1 MATDLAI
8 SVDDRT
14 GALADIAETLGS
26 AGINIDG
33 VSGSVTGGSP
43 VVHLLVDD
51 AGPVRQA
58 LADAGFTAVDE
69 REVVV
74 LDVEDRPGSLG
85 EVSRRIAAAGIS
97 LDLVYLAT
105 GTRLVLG
112 SDDVDAL
119 RSASSSNPS

>member
-8 SVDDRT
+8 SLDDRT

-33 VSGSVTGGSP
+33 ISGSVSGGSP
-43 VVHLLVDD
+43 VVHLLVDA
-51 AGPVRQA
+51 AGPARQA
-58 LADAGFTAVDE
+58 LADAGFTSVDE
-69 REVVV
+69 QEVVV
-74 LDVEDRPGSLG
+74 LDIEDRPGSLG

-112 SDDVDAL
+112 SSDVDAL
-119 RSASSSNPS
+119 RSSTSNAS

>member
-8 SVDDRT
+8 TVDDRT
-14 GALADIAETLGS
+14 GALADIAETIGA

-43 VVHLLVDD
+43 VVHLLVED
-51 AGPVRQA
+51 AAATRQA
-58 LADAGFTAVDE
+58 LTDAGFSSVEE

-74 LDVEDRPGSLG
+74 IDVEDRPGSLG
-85 EVSRRIAAAGIS
+85 EVSRRIAAAGTN
-97 LDLVYLAT
+97 LDLIYLAT

-112 SDDVDAL
+112 SSDVDAL
-119 RSASSSNPS
+119 RSAASSTTS